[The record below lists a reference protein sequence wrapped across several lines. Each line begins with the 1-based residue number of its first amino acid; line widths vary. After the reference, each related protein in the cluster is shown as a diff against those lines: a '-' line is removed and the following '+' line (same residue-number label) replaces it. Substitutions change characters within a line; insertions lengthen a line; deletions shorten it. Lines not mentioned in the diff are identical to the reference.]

1 MQVAGLILA
10 PGSGHDM
17 VTHMKTTVDIA
28 DPLLDEAKRV
38 ANRDGTTVKAL
49 LEQGLRHVLS
59 ERKTAG
65 AFRLRKATFRG
76 RGLQSGVAHLSWDR
90 IRDLAYEGRGG

>member
-1 MQVAGLILA
+1 
-10 PGSGHDM
+10 
-17 VTHMKTTVDIA
+17 MKTTVDIA

-49 LEQGLRHVLS
+49 LEQGLRHVLL
-59 ERKTAG
+59 ERKTAA

-90 IRDLAYEGRGG
+90 IRDLAYEGHGG

>member
-1 MQVAGLILA
+1 MLRHRFKEVPWSASMRKSPFCCAQHQRWPA
-10 PGSGHDM
+10 
-17 VTHMKTTVDIA
+17 
-28 DPLLDEAKRV
+28 
-38 ANRDGTTVKAL
+38 VKAL

-65 AFRLRKATFRG
+65 AFRLRKATVRG